1 MKRISIF
8 YIILAGIF
16 WGTSGIFVHYLAPMG
31 LSSLQ
36 MTSVRGVVSAAVMS
50 GYVFIHNRSVFKAN
64 LRDIFSFAC
73 SGGAMYLTA
82 ACYFGAIQA
91 SSVSTAVVLMY
102 TAPIFVMI
110 YSVLFM
116 DEKLTVIKGISVASM
131 VVGCGLVSGIVGG
144 LKFSAM
150 GILLGFLAGIF
161 YSAYNILTK
170 MQMRKKCNPVTAS
183 MYCFIFMAL
192 ISMVVSNPVSTVTV
206 AVEKPI
212 AALLML
218 GCGVCTCVLPYFLYT
233 LALKNLPVGT
243 AASLGIVEPLSAT
256 LFSVAFLGEKLDIY
270 SVLGII
276 FIIGAVFL
284 LSREEN

>member
-1 MKRISIF
+1 MKKISFF

-36 MTSVRGVVSAAVMS
+36 MTSVRGVVSAAVML
-50 GYVFIHNRSVFKAN
+50 GYVFIHDRSVFKTK
-64 LRDIFSFAC
+64 LRDVFSFAC
-73 SGGAMYLTA
+73 SGAAMYLTA
-82 ACYFGAIQA
+82 ACYYGAIQA

-102 TAPIFVMI
+102 TAPIIVMI

-116 DEKLTVIKGISVASM
+116 DEKLTVIKGISVVSM
-131 VVGCGLVSGIVGG
+131 VLGCGLVSGIVGG
-144 LKFSAM
+144 LKFSVM

-192 ISMVVSNPVSTVTV
+192 ISMVVSNPVATVSV

>member
-50 GYVFIHNRSVFKAN
+50 GYVFIHDRSVFKAK
-64 LRDIFSFAC
+64 LRDVFSFAC
-73 SGGAMYLTA
+73 SGAAMYLTA
-82 ACYFGAIQA
+82 ACYYGAIQA

-102 TAPIFVMI
+102 TAPIIVMI

-144 LKFSAM
+144 LKFSVM

-192 ISMVVSNPVSTVTV
+192 ISMVVSNPVATVSV